1 MKSELFKPYRISDRE
16 SPNRL
21 VAQAMEVNSAEPGG
35 AVSEMVL
42 NRYRTLAEG
51 RWGIVF
57 VEATSVTE
65 KHVGKSNGLVLSRK
79 NLDGF
84 KQLVEDYKNIDD
96 SCLLMIQLTHSG
108 RQSVAPQR
116 VKVYEDE
123 ETDIPIVTE
132 KELEEVLQDHID
144 AAGLAREAGF
154 DGVDIKSCHGYL
166 GAELLRPL
174 NQRKDKFGGSV
185 ENRAYLIA
193 SAIESAV
200 RDNPGLIVGT
210 RMSAYEGLR
219 GGCGT
224 AGPEEI
230 LEDFTDIKKIAGI
243 FVDAG
248 ARFLN
253 ITGGTRLGCPQ
264 LIGPK
269 KNDSFCRLSQFRY
282 TRQFKEWFPDTAL
295 IGSTYSSAEAGS
307 ILSAEENISKGYTD
321 FAGFGRQN
329 LADPEFPRK
338 ISEGED
344 TIKFCKLCG
353 RCSKLLADDLN
364 IFCAYHNPEN
374 PFK

>member
-1 MKSELFKPYRISDRE
+1 MKTELFKPYKISDRE
-16 SPNRL
+16 APNRL
-21 VAQAMEVNSAEPGG
+21 VAQAMEINSGEPGG
-35 AVSEMVL
+35 AVSKMVR
-42 NRYRTLAEG
+42 NRYRSLAEG
-51 RWGIVF
+51 GWGIVF

-65 KHVGKSNGLVLSRK
+65 KHVGKSNGLVLSRE

-84 KQLVEDYKNIDD
+84 RKLVDDYKKIDD

-116 VKVYEDE
+116 VKIYDDE
-123 ETDIPIVTE
+123 ETDIPILTE
-132 KELEEVLQDHID
+132 KELEEVLQAHID
-144 AAGLAREAGF
+144 AAGLAKEAGF

-193 SAIESAV
+193 SAIGATAKSY
-200 RDNPGLIVGT
+200 PGFIVGT

-224 AGPEEI
+224 AGPGEI
-230 LEDFTDIKKIAGI
+230 LEDFNDMKRIAGI
-243 FVDAG
+243 FVEAG

-253 ITGGTRLGCPQ
+253 ITGGTRHGCPQ

-269 KNDSFCRLSQFRY
+269 KNDGFCRLSQFRY
-282 TRQFKEWFPDTAL
+282 TRQYKEWFPDTAL
-295 IGSTYSSAEAGS
+295 IGSTYSSGGES
-307 ILSAEENISKGYTD
+307 STLMAEENILKGYTD

-329 LADPEFPRK
+329 LADPGFPKK
-338 ISEGED
+338 ISEGDD

-353 RCSKLLADDLN
+353 RCSKFLADDVN
-364 IFCAYHNPEN
+364 VYCAYHNPEN
-374 PFK
+374 PFE